1 MLMRILIPFIIL
13 SCIVCCRTKEL
24 RVPGQPALTH
34 LVSPVFLKSDTAWV
48 DLKDY
53 FLYPEKIKKITP
65 LAGVK
70 LYWDKTAP
78 ALGVIAGDTGVLL
91 SGLNIRYE
99 GYDYQIPVIRPNPDI
114 GFYIGTDEVRGDTLF
129 LQSTSPVIDWAVYFQ
144 NYKLAENFLSCTE
157 KRVGIVLPE
166 AARQLKYGELRIWAR
181 DSFGI
186 SNAIIIPLRRGKVI
200 TEVGQLND
208 TDKRAAVIYGLKV
221 KELSAPDTGFI
232 ADSVKSAYSNMEV
245 AAIGQKMAAGYFKD
259 LGINTLYLFPK
270 ALAGSLSADLR
281 KLELEAQRYRLT
293 VVVTDSLAG
302 SDRFVFDKA
311 TAVFARSDAGF
322 EILAQALN
330 ASLQDAKNDRS
341 EIHYSG
347 DGEVPRFITRVD
359 EFSRSPVQCERQDTA
374 YRKLVQFL
382 AFNATIPGIPMIW
395 EGDEIGWPKKGGIPG
410 QGEEWTDEQL
420 NVRSK
425 LSALN
430 QLRGEHMAL
439 LYGDF
444 IPLRVEKQ
452 IYAYIRSFFGK
463 NVLVV
468 FNKGKETVSLK
479 LDLPEMKR
487 EENFSSLFGNRF
499 SYDNSKII
507 LDVPAYGVAII
518 YN

>member
-1 MLMRILIPFIIL
+1 M
-13 SCIVCCRTKEL
+13 CCRTKEL
-24 RVPGQPALTH
+24 RIPDQPGLSH
-34 LVSPVFLKSDTAWV
+34 LASPVFLKSDTTWV

-70 LYWDKTAP
+70 LYWDKTAST
-78 ALGVIAGDTGVLL
+78 LGVIAGDSGVLL
-91 SGLNIRYE
+91 SGMNIRYE
-99 GYDYQIPVIRPNPDI
+99 GYDYQIPVMRPNPDA
-114 GFYIGTDEVRGDTLF
+114 GFYIGTDEVRGDTFF

-181 DSFGI
+181 DSFSI
-186 SNAIIIPLRRGKVI
+186 SNAIIIPLRRGKLI

-208 TDKRAAVIYGLKV
+208 TDKRTTVIYGLEV
-221 KELSAPDTGFI
+221 KELATPDTGFI
-232 ADSVKSAYSNMEV
+232 ADSMNPAYSNIEV
-245 AAIGQKMAAGYFKD
+245 AAIGQKMVEGYFKD

-270 ALAGSLSADLR
+270 ASADSLSADLR
-281 KLELEAQRYRLT
+281 KLELEARRCRLT

-302 SDRFVFDKA
+302 LDRFVFDKA
-311 TAVFARSDAGF
+311 TAVFARSNTGF

-330 ASLQDAKNDRS
+330 ATFQDAENDYLG
-341 EIHYSG
+341 IHYSG
-347 DGEVPRFITRVD
+347 NGEAPRFVTRTD
-359 EFSRSPVQCERQDTA
+359 EFSLLPVQSERQDTV

-382 AFNATIPGIPMIW
+382 AFNVTIPGIPMIG
-395 EGDEIGWPKKGGIPG
+395 EGDEIGWPKKEGILG

-420 NVRSK
+420 NVKSK

-507 LDVPAYGVAII
+507 LDVPAYGVEII